1 MICLTADIHHMSLN
15 TGNQQHSDIPELTTA
30 LHMAHRLREANV
42 KATFFFTGKC
52 FDEEWDGVKPLCEFD
67 NIEFGGHT
75 YSGFT
80 PELFHRACKKL
91 VGSYNG
97 PRWYQRWDTLRT
109 IRTIQQHT
117 GRRITSWRNHMYMH
131 GPHTDSVLAECGI
144 RICSDGVKAGQFFPA
159 VHPQGLLNCP
169 INVIP
174 DHEHI
179 IHAERTPEWIERWQ
193 KRYNWRD
200 DFGSESYP
208 VETWA
213 DIVIAQIRAHQQAG
227 RLSVILIHPITMYL
241 ADRFASFERILTEI
255 ARYPTITLNDV
266 ADCMQL
272 QGVKHH
278 E

>member
-1 MICLTADIHHMSLN
+1 MICLTADVHHMSLK
-15 TGNQQHSDIPELTTA
+15 TGNQQHSDIPELETA
-30 LHMAHRLREANV
+30 LHMAHRLREADVN
-42 KATFFFTGKC
+42 ATFFFTGKC
-52 FDEEWDGVKPLCEFD
+52 FDEEWDAVKPICAFG

-109 IRTIQQHT
+109 IRTIEQHC
-117 GRRITSWRNHMYMH
+117 GRQISSWRNHMYMH

-144 RICSDGVKAGQFFPA
+144 RICSDGVRTRQYTPA
-159 VHPQGLLNCP
+159 THPSGLLNLP
-169 INVIP
+169 INVMP

-179 IHAERTPEWIERWQ
+179 IHAERTPEWIARWQ
-193 KRYNWRD
+193 KRYQWRD
-200 DFGSESYP
+200 EFGSESYP
-208 VETWA
+208 VQTWA
-213 DIVIAQIRAHQQAG
+213 DMVIAQIRAHQQVH

-241 ADRFASFERILTEI
+241 ADRFASFERILAEI
-255 ARYPTITLNDV
+255 ARYPTVTVGDIARSV
-266 ADCMQL
+266 QAPGGQC
-272 QGVKHH
+272 H